1 MLRASAGML
10 LLVCQPLAAQ
20 SPAIA
25 AVADPWR
32 AYYQE
37 LRSYHEK
44 LRHYH
49 QELAAWKSR
58 QGMASLPTPGA
69 PRPVMQAIPLIQMIG
84 GQAACSRQLPVQVQ
98 YAVLAANHLQSSP
111 YIRGGG
117 HRQLEDAAYDCSS
130 ATSYVLIKAGLLDRV
145 LTSAQLASYGQ
156 PGAGRFITLWVKPG
170 SHVFLTLCGLRLD
183 TSGGSAAE
191 GPRWRTGPRSY
202 AGFFPRHPPG
212 F

>member
-37 LRSYHEK
+37 LRAYQEK

-69 PRPVMQAIPLIQMIG
+69 PRPVTQAIPLIQMIG

-98 YAVLAANHLQSSP
+98 YAVQAANHLQSSP

-145 LTSAQLASYGQ
+145 LTSAQLASYVQ